1 MQATLPKINSR
12 LLPDEPPPMD
22 LPLPLPL
29 LADLNLF
36 AYIDSRGAIASNF
49 SEKIGIYAIYDATE
63 TLRYIGYSR
72 NFKKS
77 LKQHLVRCPD
87 QCHWLKIHTCDRP
100 NRTLLEE
107 IKTAWIEENGSIPS
121 GNDADEALWTEPI
134 DIKPGLTPEQT
145 AELEAVEDMAK
156 SKTLK
161 QYARQI
167 EANIKEKL
175 EARGL
180 TTELRF
186 QPQLKEKGLL
196 DLK

>member
-1 MQATLPKINSR
+1 
-12 LLPDEPPPMD
+12 MD
-22 LPLPLPL
+22 LPS

-63 TLRYIGYSR
+63 TLCYVGYSR

-107 IKTAWIEENGSIPS
+107 IKAAWIEENGDTPS
-121 GNDADEALWTEPI
+121 GNSVDAALWTEPI
-134 DIKPGLTPEQT
+134 DIKPKLTTDQI
-145 AELEAVEDMAK
+145 AELANLDDLAK
-156 SKTLK
+156 NKTLK
-161 QYARQI
+161 NYARQT
-167 EANIKEKL
+167 EAEIKEKL

-180 TTELRF
+180 TVELRF
-186 QPQLKEKGLL
+186 QPQLKKQGLL